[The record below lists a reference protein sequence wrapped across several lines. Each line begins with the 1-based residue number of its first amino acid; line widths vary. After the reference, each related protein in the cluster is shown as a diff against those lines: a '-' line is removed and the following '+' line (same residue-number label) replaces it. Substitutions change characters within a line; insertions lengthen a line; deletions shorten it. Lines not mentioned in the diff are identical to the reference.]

1 MRYHPIGMIVS
12 LALGLCVALVPADAQ
27 RPAHVP
33 RLGFL
38 GMDSAMQAQRL
49 ASFLDGL
56 RAFGY
61 VDGQTIAIEYRWAEG
76 RFDRLP
82 ALAAEL
88 VGLPVDILVTAGPP
102 AVRAAQQATTTIP
115 IVVAA
120 MHEPITQGFVASLA
134 RPAGNITGQAFQD
147 TELSTKRLELLKE
160 AVPQLTRLA
169 VLWEATGGGV
179 HAVRAVE
186 DAAQTLGI
194 EVHAWEV
201 REPHDLASAVAAA
214 QTWGAQAL
222 LQLTAPFFTKH
233 RTALLELL
241 TAHHLPASC
250 EARMYVVEGCLMT
263 YGASFDAM
271 FLRAAYYVD
280 RIIKGAKPAD
290 LPVEQPREFEL
301 VINRTT
307 AQALGLTLSPLLL
320 YQATEVVQ

>member
-1 MRYHPIGMIVS
+1 MWCSTVGGMVTLMLS
-12 LALGLCVALVPADAQ
+12 LLAAPLATEAQ
-27 RPAHVP
+27 QPKHVP

-49 ASFLDGL
+49 ATFLDGL
-56 RAFGY
+56 RALGY

-76 RFDRLP
+76 HFDRLP

-102 AVRAAQQATTTIP
+102 AVRASQQATTTIP

-120 MHEPITQGFVASLA
+120 MHEPITMGFVASLA

-169 VLWEATGGGV
+169 VLWEATGGGAR
-179 HAVRAVE
+179 AVRAVE

-201 REPHDLASAVAAA
+201 REPHDLASAVASAKA
-214 QTWGAQAL
+214 WGAHAL
-222 LQLTAPFFTKH
+222 LQLTAPFLTKH
-233 RTALLELL
+233 RKTLLDLL
-241 TAHHLPASC
+241 TVHHLPASC
-250 EARMYVVEGCLMT
+250 EARMYVVEECLMA
-263 YGASFDAM
+263 YGASLEAM
-271 FLRAAYYVD
+271 FHRAAYYVD
-280 RIIKGAKPAD
+280 RILKGAQPAD
-290 LPVEQPREFEL
+290 LPVEQPTQFEF
-301 VINRTT
+301 VINLKT
-307 AQALGLTLSPLLL
+307 AEVIGLTIPPALLF
-320 YQATEVVQ
+320 QATEVIR